1 MAPSFRATLVPLV
14 FFGCAAA
21 TPGAQ
26 PHDMSAARHETQA
39 KEHQQVGTEHAA
51 QYDPKAKE
59 PVERCQASAPR
70 HKAAHVDDACWS
82 SVRNPTAAHLR
93 MAEEH
98 RRHAA
103 DHRNASAALREAEMR
118 ACGGIGASDRAMSPF
133 SHVEDIESVEPL
145 TGPSGNIKSPAT
157 ETMGAI
163 VTFRA
168 VEGMTAEW
176 LQRIVDCHLARNSS
190 LGHVLPEMPDCPL
203 VPKGVEAR
211 VSSTG
216 SGFAV
221 RIRASD
227 AATAREI
234 LARAQRLTGTAR

>member
-1 MAPSFRATLVPLV
+1 
-14 FFGCAAA
+14 
-21 TPGAQ
+21 
-26 PHDMSAARHETQA
+26 MSAARHETQA
-39 KEHQQVGTEHAA
+39 KEHEQVGAGHAA
-51 QYDPKAKE
+51 QYDPKAQE
-59 PVERCQASAPR
+59 PAERCAASGPR
-70 HKAAHVDDACWS
+70 RRESQVDACWS
-82 SVRNPTAAHLR
+82 STRNPTVAHLR

-118 ACGGIGASDRAMSPF
+118 ACGGIGANDRAMSPF

-157 ETMGAI
+157 ETTGAI

-190 LGHVLPEMPDCPL
+190 LGHLLPEMPDCPL

-216 SGFAV
+216 SEFAV

-227 AATAREI
+227 GATAREG
-234 LARAQRLTGTAR
+234 LARAQRLTAPAR

>member
-1 MAPSFRATLVPLV
+1 MAPSFRATFVPLV

-21 TPGAQ
+21 TPGAE
-26 PHDMSAARHETQA
+26 PHDMSAAQHESQA
-39 KEHQQVGTEHAA
+39 QEHAQVGAEHAA
-51 QYDPKAKE
+51 QYDPKAQE
-59 PVERCQASAPR
+59 PAEHCAASGPR
-70 HKAAHVDDACWS
+70 RRESQVDACWS
-82 SVRNPTAAHLR
+82 STRNPTAAHLR
-93 MAEEH
+93 MAQEH

-118 ACGGIGASDRAMSPF
+118 ACGGIGANDRAMSPF

-227 AATAREI
+227 AATAREV